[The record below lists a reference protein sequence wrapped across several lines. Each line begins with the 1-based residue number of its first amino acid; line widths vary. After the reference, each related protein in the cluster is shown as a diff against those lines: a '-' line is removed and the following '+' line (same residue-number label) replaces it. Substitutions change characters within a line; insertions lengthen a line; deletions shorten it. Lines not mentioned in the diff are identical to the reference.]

1 MNTVATTQNLIKIG
15 QEPIVILP
23 LKKWQEAEDLIEDLE
38 DQVRFMAAYKESR
51 GQDGI
56 TLENL
61 KKKYNL

>member
-23 LKKWQEAEDLIEDLE
+23 LKKWQETEELIEDLE
-38 DQVRFMAAYKESR
+38 ERVRFMVVYEESR

-56 TLENL
+56 ALENL
-61 KKKYNL
+61 KTKYNL